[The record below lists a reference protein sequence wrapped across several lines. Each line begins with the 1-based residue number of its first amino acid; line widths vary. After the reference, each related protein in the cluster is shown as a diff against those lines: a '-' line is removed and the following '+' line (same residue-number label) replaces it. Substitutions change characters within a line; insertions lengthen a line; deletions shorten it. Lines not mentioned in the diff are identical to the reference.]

1 MQTLVLDVQKVH
13 FLGASHTSHTVQE
26 MARLA
31 VDSDIQAI
39 ILGDDGRW
47 TVQSGTFTTLRD

>member
-13 FLGASHTSHTVQE
+13 FLGASHTSHTVQK

-31 VDSDIQAI
+31 IDGDFQAI
-39 ILGDDGRW
+39 ILGDDGGW
-47 TVQSGTFTTLRD
+47 AAQSGTFTTLRN